1 MGGLLLPSLIN
12 SQTFNLLFIIE
23 LMTIQDLLVEA
34 YEDTNT
40 SIANYPYTKGLKKL
54 NEIYSEMYRMIV
66 TTQED
71 YFWTYWTTDIQEWA
85 REYKVERE
93 WTTLLDDSWNPVLDD
108 QWNEIKVP
116 WIEKVKK
123 VIIWTD
129 EENSYE
135 LPELSDLEE
144 SNGMKWWKLKDN
156 HIFLNWTPEK
166 DIENWLE
173 IQWIQN
179 INPVEATDNE
189 VDAIF
194 PWHSDLKQFHKVL
207 MDWLRAELW
216 EHKQD
221 FEKSDR
227 AKARYE
233 EWLEKMKRYISQRVQ
248 SIYYSDVQN

>member
-1 MGGLLLPSLIN
+1 
-12 SQTFNLLFIIE
+12 
-23 LMTIQDLLVEA
+23 MTIQDLLVEA

-71 YFWTYWTTDIQEWA
+71 YFWTYWTTNLQEWA

-93 WTTLLDDSWNPVLDD
+93 WTTLLDENENPVLDD

-144 SNGMKWWKLKDN
+144 STWMKWWKLKDN
-156 HIFLNWTPEK
+156 HIFL
-166 DIENWLE
+166 
-173 IQWIQN
+173 
-179 INPVEATDNE
+179 ATDNE
-189 VDAIF
+189 EDAIF

-227 AKARYE
+227 CKARYE

>member
-1 MGGLLLPSLIN
+1 
-12 SQTFNLLFIIE
+12 
-23 LMTIQDLLVEA
+23 MTIQDLLEEA

-40 SIANYPYTKGLKKL
+40 SIANYPYTKGLNKL

-71 YFWTYWTTDIQEWA
+71 YFWTYWTTNIQEWA

-93 WTTLLDDSWNPVLDD
+93 WTTLLDDEWNPVLDD

-129 EENSYE
+129 EDTSYE

-156 HIFLNWTPEK
+156 HIFLNWTPDK
-166 DIENWLE
+166 TIEWWLE

-207 MDWLRAELW
+207 MHWLKKELRD
-216 EHKQD
+216 HKQD
-221 FEKSDR
+221 FDKYNYE
-227 AKARYE
+227 KARYE
-233 EWLEKMKRYISQRVQ
+233 EELEKMKRYISQRVQ

>member
-1 MGGLLLPSLIN
+1 
-12 SQTFNLLFIIE
+12 
-23 LMTIQDLLVEA
+23 MTIQNLLEEA

-40 SIANYPYTKGLKKL
+40 STANYPYTKGLKKL
-54 NEIYSEMYRMIV
+54 NEIYSEMYRTIV

-71 YFWTYWTTDIQEWA
+71 YFWTYWNTDLQQWA

-93 WTTLLDDSWNPVLDD
+93 WTTYTDD
-108 QWNEIKVP
+108 QWVVHTVP

-123 VIIWTD
+123 VIIWRD
-129 EENSYE
+129 EETSYE

-144 SNGMKWWKLKDN
+144 SMWLKWWTLKDN
-156 HIFLNWTPEK
+156 HIFLNWTPDK
-166 DIENWLE
+166 TIEWWLE

-179 INPVEATDNE
+179 INPVEATDEE

-207 MDWLRAELW
+207 KDWLRAELW

>member
-1 MGGLLLPSLIN
+1 M
-12 SQTFNLLFIIE
+12 
-23 LMTIQDLLVEA
+23 
-34 YEDTNT
+34 
-40 SIANYPYTKGLKKL
+40 KG
-54 NEIYSEMYRMIV
+54 
-66 TTQED
+66 
-71 YFWTYWTTDIQEWA
+71 
-85 REYKVERE
+85 
-93 WTTLLDDSWNPVLDD
+93 
-108 QWNEIKVP
+108 
-116 WIEKVKK
+116 
-123 VIIWTD
+123 
-129 EENSYE
+129 
-135 LPELSDLEE
+135 
-144 SNGMKWWKLKDN
+144 WKLKDN

-179 INPVEATDNE
+179 INPVEATDNIE
-189 VDAIF
+189 DAIF

>member
-1 MGGLLLPSLIN
+1 
-12 SQTFNLLFIIE
+12 
-23 LMTIQDLLVEA
+23 MTIQDLLVEA

-71 YFWTYWTTDIQEWA
+71 YFWTYWTTDLQEWA

-93 WTTLLDDSWNPVLDD
+93 WTSYEDPDTWDTVY
-108 QWNEIKVP
+108 VP

-123 VIIWTD
+123 VIIRTD

-144 SNGMKWWKLKDN
+144 ACGYKWWKLKDN

-179 INPVEATDNE
+179 INPVEATDNIE
-189 VDAIF
+189 DAIF

>member
-1 MGGLLLPSLIN
+1 
-12 SQTFNLLFIIE
+12 
-23 LMTIQDLLVEA
+23 MTIQDLLEEA

-40 SIANYPYTKGLKKL
+40 STANYPYTKGLKKL

-71 YFWTYWTTDIQEWA
+71 YFWTYWNTELQEWA

-93 WTTLLDDSWNPVLDD
+93 QTSYEDPDTWDTVY
-108 QWNEIKVP
+108 VP

-123 VIIWTD
+123 VVLWTD

-135 LPELSDLEE
+135 LPQLSDLEE
-144 SNGMKWWKLKDN
+144 SSGMKWWTLKDN
-156 HIFLNWTPEK
+156 HIFLNWTPTET
-166 DIENWLE
+166 IENWLE
-173 IQWIQN
+173 IQGIQA
-179 INPVEATDNE
+179 INPISWTLSEINIEDV
-189 VDAIF
+189 VF
-194 PWHSDLKQFHKVL
+194 PWHSDLKQFYKVI
-207 MDWLRAELW
+207 MDWLKAELR

-227 AKARYE
+227 MKARYE
-233 EWLEKMKRYISQRVQ
+233 EWLEKMKRYITQRVQ

>member
-1 MGGLLLPSLIN
+1 
-12 SQTFNLLFIIE
+12 
-23 LMTIQDLLVEA
+23 MTIQNLLEEA

-40 SIANYPYTKGLKKL
+40 STANYPYTKGLNKL

-71 YFWTYWTTDIQEWA
+71 YFWTYWNTDLQEWA

-93 WTTLLDDSWNPVLDD
+93 WTTYTDDEWVVHT
-108 QWNEIKVP
+108 VP

-123 VIIWTD
+123 VIIWRD
-129 EENSYE
+129 EETSYE

-144 SNGMKWWKLKDN
+144 STGLKWWTLKDN
-156 HIFLNWTPEK
+156 HIFLNWTPTET
-166 DIENWLE
+166 IEWWLE

-179 INPVEATDNE
+179 INPVELTDE
-189 VDAIF
+189 EEDAIF

-207 MDWLRAELW
+207 MDWVRAELW

-248 SIYYSDVQN
+248 SIYYSDVQK

>member
-71 YFWTYWTTDIQEWA
+71 YFWTYWTTDLQEWA

-93 WTTLLDDSWNPVLDD
+93 WTSYEDPDTWDTVY
-108 QWNEIKVP
+108 VP

-123 VIIWTD
+123 VVIRTNVGWTD
-129 EENSYE
+129 EVSYE

-144 SNGMKWWKLKDN
+144 ACGYKWWKLKDN
-156 HIFLNWTPEK
+156 HIFLNWTPEE
-166 DIENWLE
+166 DVENWLE

-179 INPVEATDNE
+179 INPVVDTDNIE
-189 VDAIF
+189 DAIF

>member
-1 MGGLLLPSLIN
+1 
-12 SQTFNLLFIIE
+12 
-23 LMTIQDLLVEA
+23 MTIQDLLEEA

-71 YFWTYWTTDIQEWA
+71 YFWTYWNTDLQEWA

-93 WTTLLDDSWNPVLDD
+93 WTTYTD
-108 QWNEIKVP
+108 QQWVTHNVP

-123 VIIWTD
+123 VVIRTNVGWTD
-129 EENSYE
+129 EVSYE

-144 SNGMKWWKLKDN
+144 SDGMKGWKLKDN
-156 HIFLNWTPEK
+156 HIFLNWTPTET
-166 DIENWLE
+166 IENWLE

-179 INPVEATDNE
+179 INPVATTDDIE
-189 VDAIF
+189 DAIF

-248 SIYYSDVQN
+248 SIYYSDVQK

>member
-1 MGGLLLPSLIN
+1 
-12 SQTFNLLFIIE
+12 
-23 LMTIQDLLVEA
+23 MTIQDLLEEA

-40 SIANYPYTKGLKKL
+40 STANYPYTKGLKKL

-71 YFWTYWTTDIQEWA
+71 YFWTYWTTDLQEWA

-93 WTTLLDDSWNPVLDD
+93 WTTYTDE
-108 QWNEIKVP
+108 QWVTHNVP

-123 VIIWTD
+123 VVIRTNVGWTD
-129 EENSYE
+129 EVSYE

-144 SNGMKWWKLKDN
+144 SDGMKGWKLKDN
-156 HIFLNWTPEK
+156 HIFLNWTPDK

-173 IQWIQN
+173 IQGIQN
-179 INPVEATDNE
+179 INPVLATDNIE
-189 VDAIF
+189 DAIF

>member
-1 MGGLLLPSLIN
+1 
-12 SQTFNLLFIIE
+12 
-23 LMTIQDLLVEA
+23 MTIQDLLEEA

-71 YFWTYWTTDIQEWA
+71 YFWTYWTTNLQEWA

-93 WTTLLDDSWNPVLDD
+93 WTSYEDPDTWDTVY
-108 QWNEIKVP
+108 VP

-123 VIIWTD
+123 VIIRTD

-144 SNGMKWWKLKDN
+144 SMWMKGWKLKDN
-156 HIFLNWTPEK
+156 HIFLNWAPEK

-179 INPVEATDNE
+179 INPVEAKDDI

>member
-1 MGGLLLPSLIN
+1 
-12 SQTFNLLFIIE
+12 
-23 LMTIQDLLVEA
+23 MTIQDLLEEA

-40 SIANYPYTKGLKKL
+40 STANYPYTKGLNKL
-54 NEIYSEMYRMIV
+54 NEIYSEMYRTIV

-71 YFWTYWTTDIQEWA
+71 YFWTYWTTNIQEWA

-93 WTTLLDDSWNPVLDD
+93 WTTLLDDEWNPVLDD
-108 QWNEIKVP
+108 DWNEIKVP

-129 EENSYE
+129 EDTSYE

-144 SNGMKWWKLKDN
+144 STWMKWWKLKDN
-156 HIFLNWTPEK
+156 HIFLNRTPTETV
-166 DIENWLE
+166 ENWLE
-173 IQWIQN
+173 IQGIQN
-179 INPVEATDNE
+179 INPVELTDNE

-207 MDWLRAELW
+207 MDWVRAELW

-248 SIYYSDVQN
+248 SIYYSDVQK

>member
-23 LMTIQDLLVEA
+23 LMTIQDLLEEA

-40 SIANYPYTKGLKKL
+40 STANYPYSKALIKF
-54 NEIYSEMYRMIV
+54 NEIYEEVWRMIV

-71 YFWTYWTTDIQEWA
+71 YFWTYWNTDLQAWA
-85 REYKVERE
+85 REYKIERE
-93 WTTLLDDSWNPVLDD
+93 DTTYTDG
-108 QWNEIKVP
+108 QWVTHTVP
-116 WIEKVKK
+116 WIAKVKK
-123 VIIWTD
+123 VIIRTD

-144 SNGMKWWKLKDN
+144 SMWMKWWTLKDN

-179 INPVEATDNE
+179 INPVELTDNE

-233 EWLEKMKRYISQRVQ
+233 EWLEKMKRYISQRV
-248 SIYYSDVQN
+248 

>member
-1 MGGLLLPSLIN
+1 
-12 SQTFNLLFIIE
+12 
-23 LMTIQDLLVEA
+23 MTIQDLLVEA

-71 YFWTYWTTDIQEWA
+71 YFWTYWTTNLQEWA

-93 WTTLLDDSWNPVLDD
+93 WTSYEDPDTWDTVY
-108 QWNEIKVP
+108 VP

-123 VIIWTD
+123 VIIRTDVGWTD
-129 EENSYE
+129 EVSYE

-144 SNGMKWWKLKDN
+144 ESWYKWWKLKDN

-179 INPVEATDNE
+179 INPVVATDNIE
-189 VDAIF
+189 DAIF

>member
-1 MGGLLLPSLIN
+1 
-12 SQTFNLLFIIE
+12 
-23 LMTIQDLLVEA
+23 MTIQDLLEEA

-40 SIANYPYTKGLKKL
+40 STANYPYTKGLKKL

-71 YFWTYWTTDIQEWA
+71 YFWTYWTTDIQQWA

-93 WTTLLDDSWNPVLDD
+93 WTSYEDPDTWDTVY
-108 QWNEIKVP
+108 VP

-123 VIIWTD
+123 VIIRTD
-129 EENSYE
+129 EDTSYE

-144 SNGMKWWKLKDN
+144 SMWMKGWKLKDN

-179 INPVEATDNE
+179 INPVEATDDIE
-189 VDAIF
+189 DAIF

>member
-1 MGGLLLPSLIN
+1 
-12 SQTFNLLFIIE
+12 
-23 LMTIQDLLVEA
+23 MTIQDLLGEA

-40 SIANYPYTKGLKKL
+40 STANYPYTKGLKKL

-71 YFWTYWTTDIQEWA
+71 YFWTYWNTDLQQWA

-93 WTTLLDDSWNPVLDD
+93 WTSYTDPDTWDTVY
-108 QWNEIKVP
+108 VP

-123 VIIWTD
+123 VIIRTD

-144 SNGMKWWKLKDN
+144 SMWMKGWELKDN
-156 HIFLNWTPEK
+156 HIFLNWTPTET
-166 DIENWLE
+166 IENWLE

-179 INPVEATDNE
+179 INPVEAEDNE
-189 VDAIF
+189 EDAIF
-194 PWHSDLKQFHKVL
+194 PGHSDLKQFHKVL

>member
-1 MGGLLLPSLIN
+1 
-12 SQTFNLLFIIE
+12 
-23 LMTIQDLLVEA
+23 MTIQDLLEEA

-40 SIANYPYTKGLKKL
+40 STANYPYTKGLKKL

-71 YFWTYWTTDIQEWA
+71 YFWTYWNTDLQEWA

-93 WTTLLDDSWNPVLDD
+93 WTSYEDPDTWDTVY
-108 QWNEIKVP
+108 VP

-123 VIIWTD
+123 VVIRTNVGWTD
-129 EENSYE
+129 EVSYE

-144 SNGMKWWKLKDN
+144 ACGYKWWKLKDN

-179 INPVEATDNE
+179 INPVEATDNIE
-189 VDAIF
+189 DAIF

>member
-1 MGGLLLPSLIN
+1 
-12 SQTFNLLFIIE
+12 
-23 LMTIQDLLVEA
+23 MTIQDLLEEA

-40 SIANYPYTKGLKKL
+40 STANYPYTKGLKKL

-71 YFWTYWTTDIQEWA
+71 YFWTYWTTDLQEWA

-93 WTTLLDDSWNPVLDD
+93 WTTLLDENENPVLDD

-123 VIIWTD
+123 VVIRTNVGWTD
-129 EENSYE
+129 EVSYE

-144 SNGMKWWKLKDN
+144 ACGYKWWKLKDN
-156 HIFLNWTPEK
+156 HIFLNWTPDK
-166 DIENWLE
+166 DVENWLE

-179 INPVEATDNE
+179 INPVETTDNIE
-189 VDAIF
+189 DAIF

-248 SIYYSDVQN
+248 SIYYSDVQK

>member
-1 MGGLLLPSLIN
+1 
-12 SQTFNLLFIIE
+12 
-23 LMTIQDLLVEA
+23 MTIQDLLVEA

-66 TTQED
+66 TT
-71 YFWTYWTTDIQEWA
+71 
-85 REYKVERE
+85 
-93 WTTLLDDSWNPVLDD
+93 LDENENPVLDD

-144 SNGMKWWKLKDN
+144 SMWMKWWKLKDN

>member
-1 MGGLLLPSLIN
+1 
-12 SQTFNLLFIIE
+12 
-23 LMTIQDLLVEA
+23 MTIQNLLEEA

-40 SIANYPYTKGLKKL
+40 SIANYPYTKGLNKL
-54 NEIYSEMYRMIV
+54 NEIYSEVYRMIV

-93 WTTLLDDSWNPVLDD
+93 WTTLVDDEWNPVLDD
-108 QWNEIKVP
+108 DWNEIKVP

-144 SNGMKWWKLKDN
+144 STWMKWWKLKDN

-166 DIENWLE
+166 DIEWGLE
-173 IQWIQN
+173 IQGIQN
-179 INPVEATDNE
+179 INPVELTDNE

-207 MDWLRAELW
+207 KDWLRMELR

-221 FEKSDR
+221 FEKADR
-227 AKARYE
+227 CKARYE